1 MLPLLQLVYQPPS
14 LLVVSATEVI
24 AIAALFPILVTSI
37 EATVETNTTNHKTSL
52 VLATEQESDMALV
65 PDMPKD
71 SLASLA
77 NQDSVSAVSAATAQ
91 DMAVMAT
98 APPEFTVDMV
108 VMADMVAT
116 EAMAAMVAAAS
127 VI

>member
-108 VMADMVAT
+108 VMVDMVAT

>member
-37 EATVETNTTNHKTSL
+37 EATVETNTTNQKTSL

-108 VMADMVAT
+108 VMVDMVAT

>member
-1 MLPLLQLVYQPPS
+1 MA
-14 LLVVSATEVI
+14 SATEVI
-24 AIAALFPILVTSI
+24 AIAALFPILVTSR
-37 EATVETNTTNHKTSL
+37 EATVETESTPQKTSL
-52 VLATEQESDMALV
+52 VLATEQELDMALV

-77 NQDSVSAVSAATAQ
+77 DKDSVSVATATAQ

-108 VMADMVAT
+108 VMVDMAAT
-116 EAMAAMVAAAS
+116 EAMVAMAAAAS

>member
-77 NQDSVSAVSAATAQ
+77 DKDSVSVATATAQ

-108 VMADMVAT
+108 VMVDMVAT

>member
-24 AIAALFPILVTSI
+24 AIAVLFPILVTSI

-77 NQDSVSAVSAATAQ
+77 NQDSVSAATAQ

>member
-77 NQDSVSAVSAATAQ
+77 NQDSVSAATAQ

-108 VMADMVAT
+108 VMVDMAAT
-116 EAMAAMVAAAS
+116 EAMVAMAAAAS

>member
-24 AIAALFPILVTSI
+24 AIAALFPILVTSK
-37 EATVETNTTNHKTSL
+37 EATVEKNTTNHKTSL
-52 VLATEQESDMALV
+52 VLATEQELDMALV

-108 VMADMVAT
+108 VMVDMVAT

>member
-1 MLPLLQLVYQPPS
+1 MAT
-14 LLVVSATEVI
+14 ATEVI

-37 EATVETNTTNHKTSL
+37 EATVETNTTPQETSL
-52 VLATEQESDMALV
+52 VLATEQELDMALV

-71 SLASLA
+71 SLASPA
-77 NQDSVSAVSAATAQ
+77 DQDLVLPATAK
-91 DMAVMAT
+91 DTAVMAT

-108 VMADMVAT
+108 VMVDMVAT
-116 EAMAAMVAAAS
+116 EAMAAMAAAAS